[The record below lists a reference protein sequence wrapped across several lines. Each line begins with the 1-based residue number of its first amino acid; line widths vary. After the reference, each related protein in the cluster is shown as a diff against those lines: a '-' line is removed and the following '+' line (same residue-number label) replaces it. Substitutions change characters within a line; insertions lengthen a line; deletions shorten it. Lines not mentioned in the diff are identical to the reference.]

1 MWDLRRL
8 EEESEVALERRRQ
21 QLTQELMREMA
32 GDSHHHMS
40 AMDKKVSNS
49 SLHMGGEFISYLVF
63 MYPYCWGT
71 SKHYTGLHRCP
82 LNLLK
87 TS

>member
-49 SLHMGGEFISYLVF
+49 SWHKVRELHTYLVF
-63 MYPYCWGT
+63 IYLCCLVAFIHFMVIC
-71 SKHYTGLHRCP
+71 
-82 LNLLK
+82 
-87 TS
+87 

>member
-40 AMDKKVSNS
+40 AMDKKVGNR
-49 SLHMGGEFISYLVF
+49 SYLKFEESHTNYVF
-63 MYPYCWGT
+63 FIRVIY
-71 SKHYTGLHRCP
+71 L
-82 LNLLK
+82 
-87 TS
+87 